1 VPQDFHPL
9 SDGELSELGA
19 VLARVQGGQIG
30 NIEALDGF
38 CAALACCPDLVMPS
52 EFLPVVQAG
61 ATEAGDLVFDTMSEA
76 RRFTDL
82 IMRHWND
89 VNQRLENDEAFLPL
103 LLEDADGVAPGNDWA
118 NGFLAGTQL
127 RRDIWGRLIADDE
140 RAGPI
145 VPILILAHEHHPDP
159 GMRPYSDPIDREQ
172 RDELIVSMAAGVM
185 RMHQDFKNER
195 LRYRPQ
201 ADMPLR
207 RGPKVGRNDP
217 CPCGS
222 GRKYKRCCGDNVTI
236 H

>member
-1 VPQDFHPL
+1 MPREFRAL
-9 SDGELSELGA
+9 SDDELAELGA
-19 VLARVQGGQIG
+19 MLARVQGGQIG
-30 NIEALDGF
+30 NVEALDGF
-38 CAALACCPDLVMPS
+38 CAALACCPDLVTPS
-52 EFLPVVQAG
+52 EFLPIVQAG
-61 ATEAGDLVFDTMSEA
+61 ATEAGDLIFDTMSEA
-76 RRFTDL
+76 RWFTEL

-127 RRDIWGRLIADDE
+127 RRDIWGRLIADDD

-145 VPILILAHEHHPDP
+145 VPIMILAHEHDPDP
-159 GMRPYSDPIDREQ
+159 ETRPYSEPIDRRKRE
-172 RDELIVSMAAGVM
+172 ELIVSMAAGVM

-195 LRYRPQ
+195 RRYLPPTG
-201 ADMPLR
+201 MPLP

-222 GRKYKRCCGDNVTI
+222 GRKYKRCCGHNVTL